1 MNEPDRRIV
10 AVPAQPAPPHEPAPH
25 EGAEIAIR
33 AESRPS
39 PALVPVRQSRLSRPP
54 RPVRRHLA
62 LLAVVILVASLIGG
76 YLYRQR
82 AGSLPHFQTAK
93 VERGALIASISATGN
108 LNAVITVQVGS
119 QVSGQIK
126 ALHADFNSR
135 VSRGQVIALI
145 DPELFQAQVNQAK
158 AQADAARAGVLNQR
172 AVVAKTR
179 ADLEN
184 ARAALAVA
192 HAQVVKAQ
200 VAVVDGERNL
210 GRQRELHGRNLI
222 AQADLDAAQVA
233 YESAVAQHD
242 AVVAQERAQGSAV
255 EAADAQLS
263 VANAQLVSA
272 QAQVQQYDAMLQQ
285 AQVNL
290 DHTVIR
296 APVDGVVVSRNV
308 DVGQTVAASLQ
319 APTLFLIAQ
328 DLTKMQVDTN
338 VDEADVGRVRV
349 DQPANF
355 GVDAFPGKVFAGK
368 VVQIREAPQVIQNVV
383 TYDVVVNAPNPEL
396 KLLPGMTANVRIV
409 TDQKDGVLKIPNA
422 SLRFRPP
429 GADTGPPSPGA
440 GSAPRTAP
448 SPPGNPSGPA
458 VRAGLPGEVW
468 VVAADGSPRSVS
480 VRVGISDGFF
490 TEVIGGELTE
500 SQPVIVGIE
509 PTDTKAGP
517 STGGRSLRL

>member
-1 MNEPDRRIV
+1 MSEPDTRI
-10 AVPAQPAPPHEPAPH
+10 ATVPAQPAPAHEA
-25 EGAEIAIR
+25 AL

-39 PALVPVRQSRLSRPP
+39 GTLVPVRRSRYPRPP
-54 RPVRRHLA
+54 SPVRRHLA
-62 LLAVVILVASLIGG
+62 LLAAVIVVAALIGG

-82 AGSLPHFQTAK
+82 AGSLPRFQTAR
-93 VERGALIASISATGN
+93 VERGTLIASISATGS

-126 ALHADFNSR
+126 ALYADFNSR

-172 AVVAKTR
+172 AVIAKTR
-179 ADLEN
+179 ADLAN

-200 VAVVDGERNL
+200 VTVVDGERNL
-210 GRQRELHGRNLI
+210 GRQRELHERNLI

-255 EAADAQLS
+255 ESADAQLS

-272 QAQVQQYDAMLQQ
+272 QAQVQQYEAMLQQ
-285 AQVNL
+285 AEVNL

-349 DQPANF
+349 DQPVSF
-355 GVDAFPGKVFAGK
+355 SVDAFPGKAFEGK
-368 VVQIREAPQVIQNVV
+368 VVQVREAPQVVQNVV
-383 TYDVVVNAPNPEL
+383 TYDVVVSAPNPEL

-409 TDQKDGVLKIPNA
+409 TDQKDGVLKVPNA

-429 GADTGPPSPGA
+429 GADSGAPAPGA
-440 GSAPRTAP
+440 GSAPKMAS
-448 SPPGNPSGPA
+448 SPPGKLSSSAARP
-458 VRAGLPGEVW
+458 GLPGEVW
-468 VVAADGSPRSVS
+468 LVAADGSPRSVP
-480 VRVGISDGFF
+480 VQVGISDGFF
-490 TEVIGGELTE
+490 TEVMSGDLKENQL
-500 SQPVIVGIE
+500 VIVGIE
-509 PTDTKAGP
+509 SADSKAG
-517 STGGRSLRL
+517 SATGGRGLRF